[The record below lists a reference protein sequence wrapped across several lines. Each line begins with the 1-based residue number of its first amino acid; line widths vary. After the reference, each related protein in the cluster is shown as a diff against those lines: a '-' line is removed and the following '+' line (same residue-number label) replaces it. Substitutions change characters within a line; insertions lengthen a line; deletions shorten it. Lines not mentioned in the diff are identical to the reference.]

1 MMRYSDYF
9 CNFAA
14 DSVFQ
19 NGKLF
24 GAENKKKFSKTDN
37 FSWKESEINI

>member
-24 GAENKKKFSKTDN
+24 GAENKQSFPKRITFHGKNQK
-37 FSWKESEINI
+37 